1 MKPITSTLC
10 LGLLIFVLQPVQAQ
24 NGHTSEFAH
33 IADSLVKV
41 AERVPAS
48 EHAVYFEGLREY
60 ADALRAQHLRFTALL
75 LGEAEASIASEGGP
89 IKLMNDKTYTS
100 ASRAGK
106 VAEDHYFATLVVL
119 DSLWESEEA
128 LRRVDKSLVEHR
140 IGQMQRMLD
149 LWNGIWPPFAEVRHD
164 YEEDMTVEEYNA
176 QMERTVAA
184 LELMDGTPLM
194 ERLRIEMA
202 VLTPLLN

>member
-1 MKPITSTLC
+1 M
-10 LGLLIFVLQPVQAQ
+10 
-24 NGHTSEFAH
+24 
-33 IADSLVKV
+33 
-41 AERVPAS
+41 
-48 EHAVYFEGLREY
+48 
-60 ADALRAQHLRFTALL
+60 
-75 LGEAEASIASEGGP
+75 
-89 IKLMNDKTYTS
+89 
-100 ASRAGK
+100 
-106 VAEDHYFATLVVL
+106 AEDHYFATLVVL

-128 LRRVDKSLVEHR
+128 LRRVDRSLVEHR
-140 IGQMQRMLD
+140 LGQMQRMMD